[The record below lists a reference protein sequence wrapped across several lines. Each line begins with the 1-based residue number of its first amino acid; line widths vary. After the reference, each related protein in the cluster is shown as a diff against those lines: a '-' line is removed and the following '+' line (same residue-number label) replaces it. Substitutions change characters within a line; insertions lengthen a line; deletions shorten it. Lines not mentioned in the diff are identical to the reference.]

1 MGPEILEGRRC
12 FLIWPFENWGKRWT
26 SWKYEHPK
34 QVIDCDTLQGINISH
49 LGKRK
54 IIFKMPFLGD
64 MLIPWRVLAWR
75 SRTLHRLPVLKLQ
88 ECFELLAETVQVVFG
103 GPELLSL
110 YVRTSMHH
118 MRYRQRK
125 IRENLV
131 FWDIHLKHAE
141 MQIPAGQIQSHLVKC
156 NLEEPWCI
164 LEASIIIGMY
174 FLYAPLGVV

>member
-1 MGPEILEGRRC
+1 MKEQNLAS
-12 FLIWPFENWGKRWT
+12 T
-26 SWKYEHPK
+26 SS
-34 QVIDCDTLQGINISH
+34 V
-49 LGKRK
+49 
-54 IIFKMPFLGD
+54 
-64 MLIPWRVLAWR
+64 
-75 SRTLHRLPVLKLQ
+75 KLQ

-156 NLEEPWCI
+156 NLEEP
-164 LEASIIIGMY
+164 
-174 FLYAPLGVV
+174 